1 MKGLVIIPTYNER
14 RTVEELIRDVLQLGL
29 DVLIVDDNSPD
40 GTGERVKALAFEESR
55 IHLIQRPR
63 KMGLG
68 SAYREGFRFA
78 LSGSYETVFEMDGDG
93 SHRPTYLPR
102 LSEALKDADVV
113 IGSRYVK
120 GVSVIDW
127 PIGRLVLSYLANLFC
142 RLVTGLPLH
151 DTTAGFK
158 GFHRRCLEALDLDR
172 VRSEGYSFQIEVN
185 FLLYRKGFR
194 FKEVPIIFE
203 DRDIGVSKMSRRIIL
218 EAVGLVLRL
227 GWVRLL
233 HPKKQRKAS

>member
-1 MKGLVIIPTYNER
+1 MRGLVIIPTYNER
-14 RTVEELIRDVLQLGL
+14 RTVEELIREVLQFGFDVL
-29 DVLIVDDNSPD
+29 VIDDNSPD

-55 IHLIQRPR
+55 IHLLQRPR

-78 LSGSYETVFEMDGDG
+78 LSGSYEAIFEMDGDG

-102 LSEALKDADVV
+102 LLEALKDADVV

-142 RLVTGLPLH
+142 RVVTGIPLH

-158 GFHRRCLEALDLDR
+158 GFGRRSLEVLDLDR
-172 VRSEGYSFQIEVN
+172 IRSEGYSFQIEVN

-194 FKEVPIIFE
+194 FKEVPIVFE

-218 EAVGLVLRL
+218 EAVGLVFRL
-227 GWVRLL
+227 GWVHLL
-233 HPKKQRKAS
+233 HPKK

>member
-14 RTVEELIRDVLQLGL
+14 RTVEELVRDVLQLGL

-55 IHLIQRPR
+55 IHLLQRPR

-78 LSGSYETVFEMDGDG
+78 LTGPYDIVFEMDGDG

-102 LSEALKDADVV
+102 LLEALRETDVV

-120 GVSVIDW
+120 GVSVVDW
-127 PIGRLVLSYLANLFC
+127 PIGRLILSYCANLFC
-142 RLVTGLPLH
+142 RIVTGLPLH
-151 DTTAGFK
+151 DSTAGFK
-158 GFHRRCLEALDLDR
+158 GFTRRALLALELEQIH
-172 VRSEGYSFQIEVN
+172 SEGYSFQIEVN

-194 FKEVPIIFE
+194 FREVPIVFE
-203 DRDIGVSKMSRRIIL
+203 DRDIGVSKMSGWIVL
-218 EAVGLVLRL
+218 EAIGLVFRL
-227 GWVRLL
+227 GWVRLF
-233 HPKKQRKAS
+233 HPRKHLKLP

>member
-14 RTVEELIRDVLQLGL
+14 RTIEELVREVLQFGF

-55 IHLIQRPR
+55 IHLLQRPR

-78 LSGSYETVFEMDGDG
+78 LSGSYEAIFEMDGDG

-158 GFHRRCLEALDLDR
+158 GFRRRCLEALDLNR

-185 FLLYRKGFR
+185 FLLYRRGFR
-194 FKEVPIIFE
+194 FKEVPIVFE
-203 DRDIGVSKMSRRIIL
+203 DRDIGVSKMSRQIVL
-218 EAVGLVLRL
+218 EAIELVFRL
-227 GWVRLL
+227 GWIRLFQ
-233 HPKKQRKAS
+233 PRKHLKLP

>member
-14 RTVEELIRDVLQLGL
+14 RTVEELIHEVLQLGF

-40 GTGERVKALAFEESR
+40 GTAEKVKAITFEESR
-55 IHLIQRPR
+55 VHLIQRPR

-78 LSGSYETVFEMDGDG
+78 LSGPYDVVFEMDGDG

-102 LSEALKDADVV
+102 LLEALKDADVV

-120 GVSVIDW
+120 GVSVVDW
-127 PIGRLVLSYLANLFC
+127 PIGRLILSYLANLFS
-142 RLVTGLPLH
+142 RVVTGLPLH

-158 GFHRRCLEALDLDR
+158 GFTRRALETLDLGLIQ
-172 VRSEGYSFQIEVN
+172 SEGYSFQIEVN

-194 FKEVPIIFE
+194 FREIPIVFE
-203 DRDIGVSKMSRRIIL
+203 DRDIGVSKMSGWIVL
-218 EAVGLVLRL
+218 EAVGLVFRL
-227 GWVRLL
+227 GWVRLCSL
-233 HPKKQRKAS
+233 AKKGKTR

>member
-1 MKGLVIIPTYNER
+1 MKALVILPTYNER
-14 RTVEELIRDVLQLGL
+14 RTIEELIQEILALGL

-78 LSGSYETVFEMDGDG
+78 LSGSYERVFEMDGDG

-102 LSEALKDADVV
+102 LLGALRDADVA

-142 RLVTGLPLH
+142 RVVTGLPLH

-158 GFHRRCLEALDLDR
+158 GFRRRSLEALDLDR
-172 VRSEGYSFQIEVN
+172 IHSEGYSFQIEVN
-185 FLLYRKGFR
+185 FLLHRKGFR
-194 FKEVPIIFE
+194 FKEVPIVFE

-218 EAVGLVLRL
+218 EAVGLVFKLCWIRL
-227 GWVRLL
+227 W
-233 HPKKQRKAS
+233 HPRKRQKAP